1 MFSRISVLPVI
12 NKVAGACP
20 MTKYVSGIFHSN
32 GGTFLKFTVNRFWVS
47 RTFPSV
53 SPLNRHDWKSGLLRP
68 ASSDVADRFLGRFRE
83 GIPQICGRRVRIFMR
98 DDVPPNSIAE
108 HVFAQKTLQHS
119 QKR

>member
-32 GGTFLKFTVNRFWVS
+32 GGAFLKFTENRFWVS

-53 SPLNRHDWKSGLLRP
+53 SRLTVTTGNPGCSVQPAAMSPTGFLDASERAFHKSVVVVFEYLC
-68 ASSDVADRFLGRFRE
+68 VA
-83 GIPQICGRRVRIFMR
+83 IARR
-98 DDVPPNSIAE
+98 
-108 HVFAQKTLQHS
+108 
-119 QKR
+119 